1 MTRASFSMAE
11 AVKAEM
17 KGLYFK
23 KPSQYKLCFILFFS
37 FIAVGWDSTHIGH
50 NWRKSQAKNLGK
62 SEK

>member
-23 KPSQYKLCFILFFS
+23 KPSQCKLCFILFFS

-50 NWRKSQAKNLGK
+50 N
-62 SEK
+62 